1 MTNLIRENS
10 FELQLEGMNIKF
22 TTLHERF
29 LVLLSTLILWLL
41 NFRIYNFDINPQ
53 LIKIFHTH
61 LKKHT
66 RLLTKGNQIYN
77 IDYSFL
83 KEHPLR
89 KRHDMVVQGWW
100 LGEFKLK
107 KLFVQVSVIPIQY
120 NTIYSNTLNQFKIQA
135 SYGSGEFTMVD
146 SGGISNLKLNSSS
159 KNLTLA
165 TTKTINWEIISS
177 LLMIGLVSWLMRTHI
192 KWTLISTR
200 NKFDVWSSN
209 TVSEK
214 EKWVKWTSGLSVK
227 MFI

>member
-66 RLLTKGNQIYN
+66 HLLTKGNQIYN

-100 LGEFKLK
+100 LGEFKFK
-107 KLFVQVSVIPIQY
+107 KIICTSFCHINSIPI
-120 NTIYSNTLNQFKIQA
+120 FK
-135 SYGSGEFTMVD
+135 SYVLTRRSILFTM
-146 SGGISNLKLNSSS
+146 GLR
-159 KNLTLA
+159 LT
-165 TTKTINWEIISS
+165 
-177 LLMIGLVSWLMRTHI
+177 
-192 KWTLISTR
+192 ST
-200 NKFDVWSSN
+200 
-209 TVSEK
+209 
-214 EKWVKWTSGLSVK
+214 
-227 MFI
+227 

>member
-66 RLLTKGNQIYN
+66 HLLTKGNQIYN

-120 NTIYSNTLNQFKIQA
+120 YLFKYFKSIQN
-135 SYGSGEFTMVD
+135 SG
-146 SGGISNLKLNSSS
+146 KL
-159 KNLTLA
+159 
-165 TTKTINWEIISS
+165 WER
-177 LLMIGLVSWLMRTHI
+177 GVHHGWLWGYF
-192 KWTLISTR
+192 KS
-200 NKFDVWSSN
+200 
-209 TVSEK
+209 
-214 EKWVKWTSGLSVK
+214 
-227 MFI
+227 

>member
-1 MTNLIRENS
+1 MIVD
-10 FELQLEGMNIKF
+10 F
-22 TTLHERF
+22 TGGIINQGWPTWFVRIPSSCSWKEWTSSSPLCMKG
-29 LVLLSTLILWLL
+29 LLSTLILWLL

-66 RLLTKGNQIYN
+66 HLLTKGNQIYN

-120 NTIYSNTLNQFKIQA
+120 YLFKYFKSIQN
-135 SYGSGEFTMVD
+135 SG
-146 SGGISNLKLNSSS
+146 KL
-159 KNLTLA
+159 
-165 TTKTINWEIISS
+165 WEW
-177 LLMIGLVSWLMRTHI
+177 GVHHGWLWRYF
-192 KWTLISTR
+192 KS
-200 NKFDVWSSN
+200 
-209 TVSEK
+209 
-214 EKWVKWTSGLSVK
+214 
-227 MFI
+227 